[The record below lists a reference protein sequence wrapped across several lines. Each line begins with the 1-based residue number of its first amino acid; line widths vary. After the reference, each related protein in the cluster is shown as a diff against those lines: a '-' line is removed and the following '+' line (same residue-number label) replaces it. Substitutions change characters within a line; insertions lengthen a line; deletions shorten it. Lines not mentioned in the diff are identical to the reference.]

1 MDNDYISHTQNWS
14 LQNNDAIRYV
24 LKLKLFVSGIAAG
37 LSKERV
43 EQKLQGLY
51 FVNCFYVFCKLTCK
65 VMREKTPWKI

>member
-1 MDNDYISHTQNWS
+1 MDNDYISHIQNWS

-24 LKLKLFVSGIAAG
+24 LKMKLFVSGIASG

-51 FVNCFYVFCKLTCK
+51 FVQGFLCFFATT
-65 VMREKTPWKI
+65 M